1 MNLSLAGYWGF
12 CFDILFLEKGERNGE
27 EEGEK
32 EEERRRKR
40 VEKEE
45 G

>member
-12 CFDILFLEKGERNGE
+12 CFDTLFLEKGEGNGE
-27 EEGEK
+27 KEGEK
-32 EEERRRKR
+32 EEVRGRKR
-40 VEKEE
+40 VGKEE